1 MFGRLKLKFVAPIGL
16 CTANFAGR
24 SCPMPYGVYHGPIFD
39 FDPAMDFSSDR
50 IFSPVRRTPA
60 KAGEIDIADR
70 DDIRLKQLAAG
81 FKTMLVSQ
89 FMIPIAI
96 YIHDGAFERRE
107 NLEAI
112 GGAGVFDIAANDDR
126 IECIF
131 LQRPQFSDSHQI
143 VVDVR
148 KCEQPHLASRGYDTR
163 LRRYNPQHPSPS
175 RPPAARAQ

>member
-1 MFGRLKLKFVAPIGL
+1 
-16 CTANFAGR
+16 
-24 SCPMPYGVYHGPIFD
+24 MPQGVYHGPVFG

-50 IFSPVRRTPA
+50 IFSPVRRTSA

-70 DDIRLKQLAAG
+70 DDIRLKQVTAG
-81 FKTMLVSQ
+81 FKTMLVAQ
-89 FMIPIAI
+89 FMIPIAV
-96 YIHDGAFERRE
+96 YVHDGAFECRE

-112 GGAGVFDIAANDDR
+112 GSAGVADIAGNDDR

-148 KCEQPHLASRGYDTR
+148 KREQPHLGSRGYDTR
-163 LRRYNPQHPSPS
+163 LRR
-175 RPPAARAQ
+175 